1 MVPQRTD
8 TKAELPGCL
17 RMAVECLQ
25 GWAVVMHLQTLW
37 ELENKA
43 GIALGLCAE
52 AAACSERAV
61 PFSAF
66 ISQPGQLLLLVFGS
80 VGAHQG
86 CGNICNELE
95 FRDGFIISVVS
106 ALTVLHASL
115 RYLVYRKCTFKMI
128 YFILSKAFLFS
139 FQTCSINVKVIWL
152 KSEMAPWKLI
162 QTC

>member
-8 TKAELPGCL
+8 IKAELPGCL

-25 GWAVVMHLQTLW
+25 GWAMVMHLQTLW

-66 ISQPGQLLLLVFGS
+66 ISQPGQLLLLVLGS

-86 CGNICNELE
+86 CGNICNEPE
-95 FRDGFIISVVS
+95 FRGDRKDSLSQWSVPWQFCTLPSDTWCTENAHLRWSTSSS
-106 ALTVLHASL
+106 ARL
-115 RYLVYRKCTFKMI
+115 F
-128 YFILSKAFLFS
+128 FFLFRLV
-139 FQTCSINVKVIWL
+139 Q
-152 KSEMAPWKLI
+152 
-162 QTC
+162 